1 MDTSGYTYTCAGGES
16 FDTIARDLWGDE
28 RYAAELM
35 SINPEHCGKASFRG
49 NEILYLPAID
59 TPEDEDEEPAAAQSA
74 APWKE

>member
-1 MDTSGYTYTCAGGES
+1 
-16 FDTIARDLWGDE
+16 
-28 RYAAELM
+28 M